1 MLADYFDYIAGT
13 STGAIIAAGLSLG
26 WPVERLRRLYAL
38 NGEEMFDKAL
48 LLRRYLIFVPRVRK
62 PLKLCLFLLKVFW
75 DIVVANLHV
84 ARLVLGPKERLNPAF
99 LEVPMVIEDEF
110 LLATLACIISL
121 TPGTVSA
128 GLTPDRKTLLL
139 HALDAPDIKAL
150 VAELKH
156 RYEAPLLE
164 IFECSPT

>member
-1 MLADYFDYIAGT
+1 MKRFAWLPHPGLTLLLTGMWLLLANQ
-13 STGAIIAAGLSLG
+13 LSLG
-26 WPVERLRRLYAL
+26 QLLLGLFLGWAIP
-38 NGEEMFDKAL
+38 L

-99 LEVPMVIEDEF
+99 VEVPMVIEDEF

-128 GLTPDRKTLLL
+128 GLTPDHKTLLL
-139 HALDAPDIKAL
+139 HALDVTDIEAL
-150 VAELKH
+150 IAELKE
-156 RYEAPLLE
+156 RYEAPLQE